1 LKYCRYVCMYVP
13 LLIEWRVFFS
23 RYIPHPMIVSQIFA
37 LLGLYKA
44 AHFRQEWPYVVP
56 IHITMY
62 LIHMLQVGIL
72 SSLII
77 YIHTNLHREVI
88 HTYIHTFVTGFI
100 FIYIFFLRNW
110 QYCLCVITGRV
121 QLLQAIPW
129 PNHHHHHYYYPG
141 IDPIHVLKPSWYLG

>member
-1 LKYCRYVCMYVP
+1 MYCVCMYVCEDTHRVCSVHDGHKRTGHRQDILRCGVGSGGTQVDHSVSVRVRSLKHCRYVCMYVP
-13 LLIEWRVFFS
+13 LLIECRVFFS

-72 SSLII
+72 SSLTIS
-77 YIHTNLHREVI
+77 IHTYTIHTILHIYVI
-88 HTYIHTFVTGFI
+88 HTYIH
-100 FIYIFFLRNW
+100 W
-110 QYCLCVITGRV
+110 
-121 QLLQAIPW
+121 
-129 PNHHHHHYYYPG
+129 
-141 IDPIHVLKPSWYLG
+141 